1 MDTQPI
7 WFMENIDIN
16 GIFCPNKK
24 KNGHLDDKVHRIFK
38 KGEYIYLPEE
48 NADKLYFITKGKIKI
63 GSYSDDGREITKTI
77 LTEGNVFGELSL
89 VGETQRRDF
98 AVAQDSS
105 EACIITVDEMKS
117 LMRDHTTVG
126 MWIMKLIG
134 SRLLK
139 MEQRL
144 ESLVFKDSRSRI
156 IEFIHELANERGQR
170 VGFETVV
177 RGFMTHQEIA
187 NLTATSRQTVT
198 TVLNDLRNKNL
209 ITFNRRRLLI
219 RDLEG
224 LC

>member
-7 WFMENIDIN
+7 WYMDNIDIN

-24 KNGHLDDKVHRIFK
+24 KKGHLDLKVHRNFK

-48 NADKLYFITKGKIKI
+48 NSDKIYFITKGKIKI
-63 GSYSDDGREITKTI
+63 GSYSEDGREITKTI

-89 VGETQRRDF
+89 VGEEQRRDF
-98 AVAQDSS
+98 AVAQDAS
-105 EACIITVDEMKS
+105 EACIITVDEMKG
-117 LMRDHTTVG
+117 LMRDHNMVG
-126 MWIMKLIG
+126 LWIMKLIG

-156 IEFIHELANERGQR
+156 IEFIHELARERGQK

-219 RDLEG
+219 RNLEG
-224 LC
+224 LV

>member
-16 GIFCPNKK
+16 GIFCPNKMK
-24 KNGHLDDKVHRIFK
+24 GNHDVKVHRTFK
-38 KGEYIYLPEE
+38 KGEYVYLPEE
-48 NADKLYFITKGKIKI
+48 NADKIYFITKGKIKI

-89 VGETQRRDF
+89 AGETQRRDF
-98 AVAQDSS
+98 AVAQESS
-105 EACIITVDEMKS
+105 EACIITVNEMKG
-117 LMRDHTTVG
+117 LMRDHSKVG
-126 MWIMKLIG
+126 IWIMELIG

-139 MEQRL
+139 MEHRL
-144 ESLVFKDSRSRI
+144 ESLIFKDSRSRI
-156 IEFIHELANERGQR
+156 IEFIHELAKERGQS

-219 RDLEG
+219 RDLDG
-224 LC
+224 LM

>member
-7 WFMENIDIN
+7 WFMENIDVN
-16 GIFCPNKK
+16 GIFCPNKMK
-24 KNGHLDDKVHRIFK
+24 VNHDIKVHRTFK

-63 GSYSDDGREITKTI
+63 GSYSADGREITKTI

-89 VGETQRRDF
+89 VGEAQRRDF
-98 AVAQDSS
+98 AVAQESS
-105 EACIITVDEMKS
+105 EACIITVNEMKE
-117 LMRDHTTVG
+117 LMRDHSKLG
-126 MWIMKLIG
+126 IWIMNLIG

-156 IEFIHELANERGQR
+156 IEFIHDLARERGQR

-219 RDLEG
+219 RNLEG
-224 LC
+224 LA